1 MVTTLTSPT
10 HVQNRITYLTKQ
22 SIFFSK
28 DIFHIDKLAVQCK
41 LYMIGLKA
49 VWHRAVP
56 LRPQTRE
63 TGGVL
68 LQRTQQGPKLYQV
81 EFDSFY
87 YIPPKYWSAIFFLI
101 FFFDIYLF
109 FDLIIRWFVKIR
121 FEIDKNSSSSKLIF
135 QTWFFKNQ
143 VQKGEGGVVV

>member
-10 HVQNRITYLTKQ
+10 HVQNRITCLTKQ
-22 SIFFSK
+22 SIFFAK
-28 DIFHIDKLAVQCK
+28 DIFHIDKLAVQSK

-68 LQRTQQGPKLYQV
+68 LHRTEQGPKLYQV
-81 EFDSFY
+81 EFDFFY
-87 YIPPKYWSAIFFLI
+87 YIKLSLLEAC
-101 FFFDIYLF
+101 
-109 FDLIIRWFVKIR
+109 FDLISGSSLSMKIEIMGGKITENLGFKSLLQMIRSILGKEVKISR
-121 FEIDKNSSSSKLIF
+121 LY
-135 QTWFFKNQ
+135 
-143 VQKGEGGVVV
+143 